1 MIAIDA
7 TTSEEFSV
15 EIRPGVRRPD
25 WSAVTTPAARLA
37 LSGRMAARTGL
48 LDKWSQALEPNED
61 LVWRMALDLYA
72 ENGRPPRASEIAA
85 CSDILEESV
94 RVILHKL
101 QLRDLVGLE
110 PGTDAIRYA
119 YPFTETQT
127 GHHVELKS
135 HTLNSLCAIDALGV
149 GGMYRSD
156 VTVGSRCRL
165 SGGSV
170 RVTIGD
176 EGRTLR
182 NVSPAGAVVWYDFAY
197 EGGTAANSCCPSIAF
212 FCSEEQLRR
221 WLDPQMPLR
230 HGVVLSIEE
239 ALEVGRAIFGPVL
252 RVRGAVSEEEARA
265 SSKSRKALL

>member
-1 MIAIDA
+1 MAIDA
-7 TTSEEFSV
+7 TTSEEVSV
-15 EIRPGVRRPD
+15 EIRPGVCRPD
-25 WSAVTTPAARLA
+25 WSAVTTPAARHA
-37 LSGRMAARTGL
+37 LSGRMAARAGL

-72 ENGRPPRASEIAA
+72 ENGRPPRVSEIAA
-85 CSDILEESV
+85 CSDISEERV
-94 RVILHKL
+94 RVVLHKL

-127 GHHVELKS
+127 GHHVALKS

-149 GGMYRSD
+149 GRMYRSD
-156 VTVGSRCRL
+156 VMVESRCRL
-165 SGGSV
+165 SGGSI
-170 RVTIGD
+170 RVTTGD

-197 EGGTAANSCCPSIAF
+197 EGGAAANSCCPSIAF

-221 WLDPQMPLR
+221 WLDQQTPPR
-230 HGVVLSIEE
+230 HGVVLAIEE

-252 RVRGAVSEEEARA
+252 TVPGQVSEEESQAP
-265 SSKSRKALL
+265 SKSRKALR

>member
-1 MIAIDA
+1 MAIDA
-7 TTSEEFSV
+7 TTSEELSV
-15 EIRPGVRRPD
+15 EIRPGVCRPD
-25 WSAVTTPAARLA
+25 WSAVTTPAARHA
-37 LSGRMAARTGL
+37 LSGRMAARAGL

-85 CSDILEESV
+85 CSDISAERV
-94 RVILHKL
+94 RVVLHKL

-127 GHHVELKS
+127 GHHVALKS

-149 GGMYRSD
+149 GRMYRSD
-156 VTVGSRCRL
+156 VTVESRCQL
-165 SGGSV
+165 SGASV
-170 RVTIGD
+170 RVTTGD

-197 EGGTAANSCCPSIAF
+197 EEGGAAANSCCPSIAF
-212 FCSEEQLRR
+212 FCSEEKLQR
-221 WLDPQMPLR
+221 WLDQQTPPR

-252 RVRGAVSEEEARA
+252 TVPSAASEEESSA
-265 SSKSRKALL
+265 SSKLRKALR

>member
-1 MIAIDA
+1 MAIDA

-15 EIRPGVRRPD
+15 EIRPGVCRPD
-25 WSAVTTPAARLA
+25 WSAVTTPAARHA
-37 LSGRMAARTGL
+37 LSGRMAARAGL

-72 ENGRPPRASEIAA
+72 KNGRSPRANEIAA
-85 CSDILEESV
+85 CSDISEERV
-94 RVILHKL
+94 RVVLHKL
-101 QLRDLVGLE
+101 QLRDLLGLE

-127 GHHVELKS
+127 GHHVALKS

-149 GGMYRSD
+149 GRMYRSD
-156 VTVGSRCRL
+156 VTVESRCRL

-170 RVTIGD
+170 RVTTGD

-197 EGGTAANSCCPSIAF
+197 EGGAAANSCCPSIAF

-221 WLDPQMPLR
+221 WLDQQSSPR
-230 HGVVLSIEE
+230 HGVMLVMEE

-252 RVRGAVSEEEARA
+252 TVPDQVSEEESRA
-265 SSKSRKALL
+265 PSKSRKVVL

>member
-1 MIAIDA
+1 MTAIDA

-15 EIRPGVRRPD
+15 EIRPGVCRPD
-25 WSAVTTPAARLA
+25 WSAVTTPAARHA
-37 LSGRMAARTGL
+37 LSGRMAARAGL

-72 ENGRPPRASEIAA
+72 KNGRPPRASEIAA
-85 CSDILEESV
+85 CSDISEERV
-94 RVILHKL
+94 RVVLHKL

-110 PGTDAIRYA
+110 PGTDAICYA

-127 GHHVELKS
+127 GHHVALKS

-149 GGMYRSD
+149 GRMYRSD
-156 VTVGSRCRL
+156 VTVESRCRL

-170 RVTIGD
+170 RVTTGD

-197 EGGTAANSCCPSIAF
+197 EGGAAANSCCPSIAF

-221 WLDPQMPLR
+221 WLDQQSSPR
-230 HGVVLSIEE
+230 HGVMLVMEE

-252 RVRGAVSEEEARA
+252 TVPDQVSEEESRA
-265 SSKSRKALL
+265 PSKSRKVVL